1 LNISVHEAEKL
12 SLEAIGR
19 FVEAIEDIRFTGQG
33 RQQVYGWLEQ
43 VLVQQE
49 YCQQG
54 KAARGLV
61 RRYIE
66 KMTGLSRAQVTRL
79 ISRYTSTGR
88 VQPTVYRRRRFPDR
102 YTRADIELLASVDEA
117 HETLSG
123 PATRRIL
130 EREAGLYGKQEYAR
144 LAGISVAHLYNL
156 RKSQRYRER
165 RLNYVKTRPT
175 AVSIGERRKPDP
187 RGQPGYLR
195 LDTVHQGDQPDAKGV
210 FHINAVDEV
219 LQGQVV
225 GATPRISEAY
235 LKPVLEDMM
244 RQFPFRIRG
253 FHTDN
258 GSEFINRTVAELLN
272 KLLIEQTKSRPRQ
285 SGDNGLVET
294 KNGAVIRKHIGYG
307 YIDAAHADRI
317 NSFYRAYLNP
327 YLNYHRPCAQAD
339 VQIDEKGRKR
349 VRYRRYQT
357 PLETLLALDKPA
369 QFLRQGLS
377 INALKRIAAAL
388 SDTEAARR
396 MQQAKNRLFEKLRLT
411 AWHPRLEQRAEEMT
425 VHGKA
430 CGDKTP
436 HGFSKNLGNRESRFP
451 HSLRPGCDH

>member
-1 LNISVHEAEKL
+1 MHDAEKL

-19 FVEAIEDIRFTGQG
+19 FVEASEELRFEGEN
-33 RQQVYGWLEQ
+33 RQQVYGWLER
-43 VLVQQE
+43 VLVEQE
-49 YCQQG
+49 YSQQG

-66 KMTGLSRAQVTRL
+66 KMTGMSRSQVTRL
-79 ISRYTSTGR
+79 IARYTSTGR
-88 VQPTVYRRRRFPDR
+88 VQPTVYQRRRFPDR
-102 YTRADIELLASVDEA
+102 YTRADVELLALVDEA

-130 EREAGLYGKQEYAR
+130 EREVELYGKQEYVR

-165 RLNYVKTRPT
+165 RLNYIKTRPT

-187 RGQPGYLR
+187 QGRPGYLR
-195 LDTVHQGDQPDAKGV
+195 LDTVHQGDQPEAKAGVPTDRSSSAGWKGV

-219 LQGQVV
+219 LQWQVV
-225 GATPRISEAY
+225 GSTPRISEAY
-235 LKPVLEDMM
+235 LKPVLEAMM

-258 GSEFINRTVAELLN
+258 GSEFINHTVAELLN

-307 YIDAAHADRI
+307 YIDAGHADAI
-317 NSFYRAYLNP
+317 NNFYRQFLNP
-327 YLNYHRPCAQAD
+327 YLNYHRPCAQPD

-369 QFLRQGLS
+369 QYLRQGLS

-396 MQQAKNRLFEKLRLT
+396 MQQAKNKLFEKLRLN
-411 AWHPRLEQRAEEMT
+411 A
-425 VHGKA
+425 
-430 CGDKTP
+430 
-436 HGFSKNLGNRESRFP
+436 
-451 HSLRPGCDH
+451 

>member
-1 LNISVHEAEKL
+1 VHDAEKL

-19 FVEAIEDIRFTGQG
+19 FVEASEALRFEGEN
-33 RQQVYGWLEQ
+33 RQQVYGWLER
-43 VLVQQE
+43 VLVEQE
-49 YCQQG
+49 YSQQG

-61 RRYIE
+61 RRYVE
-66 KMTGLSRAQVTRL
+66 KMTGMSRSQVTRL
-79 ISRYTSTGR
+79 IARYTATGLVR
-88 VQPTVYRRRRFPDR
+88 PTVYQRRRFPDR
-102 YTRADIELLASVDEA
+102 YTRADVELLALVDEA

-130 EREAGLYGKQEYAR
+130 EREVELYGKQEYVR

-165 RLNYVKTRPT
+165 RLNYIKTRPT

-187 RGQPGYLR
+187 QGRPGYLR

-210 FHINAVDEV
+210 FHIDAVDEV
-219 LQGQVV
+219 LQWQVV
-225 GATPRISEAY
+225 GSTPRISEAY

-307 YIDAAHADRI
+307 YIDAGHADAI
-317 NSFYRAYLNP
+317 NNFYREYLNP

-339 VQIDEKGRKR
+339 VEIDEKGRKR
-349 VRYRRYQT
+349 VRYRRYRT

-369 QFLRQGLS
+369 QYLRQGLS

-396 MQQAKNRLFEKLRLT
+396 MQQAKNKLFEKLRLT
-411 AWHPRLEQRAEEMT
+411 A
-425 VHGKA
+425 
-430 CGDKTP
+430 
-436 HGFSKNLGNRESRFP
+436 
-451 HSLRPGCDH
+451 

>member
-1 LNISVHEAEKL
+1 MHEAEKL

-19 FVEAIEDIRFTGQG
+19 FVEASEEIRFASTD
-33 RQQVYGWLEQ
+33 RSQVYGWIERL
-43 VLVQQE
+43 LVGQE
-49 YCQQG
+49 YVSQG

-79 ISRYTSTGR
+79 IGRYTAKGR
-88 VQPTVYRRRRFPDR
+88 VQLTIYRRSCFPQR
-102 YTRADIELLASVDEA
+102 YSRTDIELLASVDEA

-123 PATRRIL
+123 PTTRRIL
-130 EREAGLYGKQEYAR
+130 EREVQLYGKQEYAR

-175 AVSIGERRKPDP
+175 TVSIGERRKPDP
-187 RGQPGYLR
+187 QGQPGYLR
-195 LDTVHQGDQPDAKGV
+195 LDTVHQGDQPGGGAAAKGV
-210 FHINAVDEV
+210 YHINAVDEV
-219 LQGQVV
+219 LQWQVV
-225 GATPRISEAY
+225 GSTPRISEAY
-235 LKPVLEDMM
+235 LKPVLEDML
-244 RQFPFRIRG
+244 RQFPFRIKG

-258 GSEFINRTVAELLN
+258 GSEFINRTVADLLN

-307 YIDAAHADRI
+307 YIDAGHADRI
-317 NSFYRAYLNP
+317 NSFYRDYLNP

-349 VRYRRYQT
+349 VRYKRYQT

-369 QFLRQGLS
+369 QYLRQGLS
-377 INALKRIAAAL
+377 INALKRIAGAL

-396 MQQAKNRLFEKLRLT
+396 MQQAKSRLFEKLRLT
-411 AWHPRLEQRAEEMT
+411 A
-425 VHGKA
+425 
-430 CGDKTP
+430 
-436 HGFSKNLGNRESRFP
+436 
-451 HSLRPGCDH
+451 

>member
-19 FVEAIEDIRFTGQG
+19 FVEASEELRFEGEN
-33 RQQVYGWLEQ
+33 RQQVYGWVEQ

-49 YCQQG
+49 YAQQG
-54 KAARGLV
+54 KTARGLV

-66 KMTGLSRAQVTRL
+66 KMTGLSRSQVTRL
-79 ISRYTSTGR
+79 IARYTATGR
-88 VQPTVYRRRRFPDR
+88 VRPTVYRRRRFPDR

-130 EREAGLYGKQEYAR
+130 EREVELYGKQEYVR
-144 LAGISVAHLYNL
+144 LAAISVAHLYNL

-165 RLNYVKTRPT
+165 RLNYTRTRPT
-175 AVSIGERRKPDP
+175 VVSIGERRKPDP
-187 RGQPGYLR
+187 QGQPGYLR
-195 LDTVHQGDQPDAKGV
+195 LDTVHQGDQPEAKGV
-210 FHINAVDEV
+210 YHINAVDEV
-219 LQGQVV
+219 LQWQVV
-225 GATPRISEAY
+225 GSTPRISEAY
-235 LKPVLEDMM
+235 LKPVLENML

-272 KLLIEQTKSRPRQ
+272 KLLIEQTKSRPRH

-294 KNGAVIRKHIGYG
+294 KNGAIIRKHIGYG
-307 YIDAAHADRI
+307 YIQAGHADRL
-317 NSFYRAYLNP
+317 NDFYREYMNP

-339 VQIDEKGRKR
+339 VEIDLRGRKR
-349 VRYRRYQT
+349 VRYKRYQT
-357 PLETLLALDKPA
+357 PLETLLKLDNPA
-369 QFLRQGLS
+369 QYLRQGLS
-377 INALKRIAAAL
+377 INALKRIAAAI

-396 MQQAKNRLFEKLRLT
+396 MQLAKNKLFERLRLT
-411 AWHPRLEQRAEEMT
+411 A
-425 VHGKA
+425 
-430 CGDKTP
+430 
-436 HGFSKNLGNRESRFP
+436 
-451 HSLRPGCDH
+451 